1 MRSAAGHATSPNAGP
16 PQQSLWALESCM
28 PHFTSRGTEGEVSSV
43 DRWLTKGREFFLL
56 FGDQI
61 RLAAPLILGCEQG
74 RLIMNGLQPDGP
86 SPFCPRFARRKPASF
101 RQTHL
106 SLAGICNHV
115 CEILVYA
122 SQKGGPAQP
131 PNILRSS
138 VNFISFEQ
146 IFNWEVRLPHEGV
159 KLIVRFNEKP
169 RRLQIGFEC
178 PDGYSGRIFARP
190 QPVAIHNL
198 LRDP

>member
-16 PQQSLWALESCM
+16 PQQSSWALESCM

-115 CEILVYA
+115 CEILDIC
-122 SQKGGPAQP
+122 GGRQSGYTPVKKAAL
-131 PNILRSS
+131 PNRPIFSDHLSISSLSSKFSIRRSDCQTKVS
-138 VNFISFEQ
+138 S
-146 IFNWEVRLPHEGV
+146 
-159 KLIVRFNEKP
+159 
-169 RRLQIGFEC
+169 
-178 PDGYSGRIFARP
+178 
-190 QPVAIHNL
+190 
-198 LRDP
+198 